1 MAAIICFDRVD
12 VVSSF
17 KVQDRRNNNRQY
29 HHHEFLQKTLQRT
42 LAALATKLG
51 EPFDEIVSSFNEHME
66 QQQQQ
71 QKSADDASII
81 GEDSKVPSL
90 SSLSTNNAI
99 NSTSKPEAAATLY
112 YSSTQMLFRLMLLSP
127 SKINAELA

>member
-1 MAAIICFDRVD
+1 MNKNCSFSKSKAFFLLVAAIICLDRFD

-17 KVQDRRNNNRQY
+17 KVQHHRNNNRQ
-29 HHHEFLQKTLQRT
+29 HHHHHFLEETLHRT

-71 QKSADDASII
+71 QKSADVASII
-81 GEDSKVPSL
+81 EEDSKVSSL
-90 SSLSTNNAI
+90 SSLRSNNNAI
-99 NSTSKPEAAATLY
+99 NSTSKT
-112 YSSTQMLFRLMLLSP
+112 
-127 SKINAELA
+127 AEGTH